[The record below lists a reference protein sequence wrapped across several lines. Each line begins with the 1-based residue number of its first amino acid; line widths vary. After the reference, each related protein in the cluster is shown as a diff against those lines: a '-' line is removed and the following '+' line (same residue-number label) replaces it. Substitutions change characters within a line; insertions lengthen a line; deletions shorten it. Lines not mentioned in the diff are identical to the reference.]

1 MASQGESSVLGII
14 KSVLPDG
21 TRQPNDSGQPN
32 DWNGVCE
39 WPPDLFA
46 AVATITERSGLYS
59 EFSFMAYWE
68 HDFPLDAS
76 WIKETRNLG
85 QQWAKS
91 VSPPEKVEK
100 IWTEL
105 LQYGDARIDDTTPK
119 SLTWKTIVFKL
130 LTIADEACAGIGFS
144 PAERVSARKRS
155 TKTATEI
162 QYLVADDYIAWE
174 RKRRDPRQPPSVMGG
189 DLLPYLPHSLCMR
202 VPPAIACVQPKTS
215 TPAVGCTLRSMTH
228 HVALL
233 PSIANVSTR
242 WQFANEGHHDLEPF
256 NLLIVP
262 FPFAIAG
269 NSFKK
274 VDGKLPGASNKRA
287 FTLNPGAWMGSAT
300 EEKFAQFLLDLVK
313 AAQPELEPVH
323 AIVLPETALP
333 IDFANKVAGFL
344 AQKQK
349 GLDLFITGV
358 VVDGDAPDDQPDHK
372 KPPPRNSA
380 AIYRFK
386 DGEVINRSFQSKH
399 HRWLL
404 DGDQIRRYQLGHVL
418 DPNCKWWEKIDVSYR
433 HCYITLFR
441 PRAALSVL
449 VCEDLARYDPVL
461 TVMNAIGPNL
471 VIALLMDGPQLEQR
485 WPARYATVLADDP
498 GSAVLT
504 VTSLGMVLRSAM
516 PGEAESREIAL
527 WKEPN
532 GKARALKLP
541 KGDHALLLTLTSRMV
556 EQFTLDGRG
565 DGGATVQFEL
575 GAAHG
580 VRMKGDLPPW
590 LEFKG

>member
-1 MASQGESSVLGII
+1 MASQAETSVLGII

-21 TRQPNDSGQPN
+21 TRGPE
-32 DWNGVCE
+32 DWNSVCE

-59 EFSFMAYWE
+59 EFSFMAYWKD
-68 HDFPLDAS
+68 DFPLRAP
-76 WIKETRNLG
+76 WIEDTRQLG
-85 QQWAKS
+85 QEWAKS
-91 VSPPEKVEK
+91 LSPPEKVGEY
-100 IWTEL
+100 WTEL
-105 LQYGDARIDDTTPK
+105 LQHGDAQIDDTSAK
-119 SLTWKTIVFKL
+119 SLTWKAIVFRL

-144 PAERVSARKRS
+144 PPGDSAPERPGKTVSG
-155 TKTATEI
+155 I
-162 QYLVADDYIAWE
+162 QYLVCDDYIAWE
-174 RKRRDPRQPPSVMGG
+174 SRRRDPGQPPSVMGG

-228 HVALL
+228 HIALL

-242 WQFANEGHHDLEPF
+242 WQLANEGHHDLEPF

-262 FPFAIAG
+262 FPFVITG
-269 NSFKK
+269 SSFRK
-274 VDGKLPGASNKRA
+274 VDGRLPGAPNKRA

-300 EEKFAQFLLDLVK
+300 EEKFAEFLLALLK

-323 AIVLPETALP
+323 AIVLPETALR
-333 IDFANKVAGFL
+333 IDFANKVAGIL
-344 AQKQK
+344 AQAQK
-349 GLDLFITGV
+349 KLDLFITGV
-358 VVDGDAPDDQPDHK
+358 VVEEKPDNKPDSK
-372 KPPPRNSA
+372 PDNKAEPPPRNSA

-386 DGEVINRSFQSKH
+386 DGEVISRSFQSKH

-433 HCYITLFR
+433 QCYITLFR

-504 VTSLGMVLRSAM
+504 VTSLGMVQRSAM
-516 PGEAESREIAL
+516 PGEMESREIAL

-532 GKARALKLP
+532 GKARALRLP

-565 DGGATVQFEL
+565 DGGTTVQFEL

-580 VRMKGDLPPW
+580 VRMKGRLPDG
-590 LEFKG
+590 LEFKD